1 MILCHRSCIFV
12 YSEVKMV
19 IHTVRKG
26 DSIYS
31 IAREYGVPPSRI
43 ITDNMLENPSKLA
56 VCRTHLHYRQ
66 TEGL

>member
-1 MILCHRSCIFV
+1 
-12 YSEVKMV
+12 MV

-43 ITDNMLENPSKLA
+43 ITSA
-56 VCRTHLHYRQ
+56 I
-66 TEGL
+66 GI